1 MLEPSAIFTHV
12 PTLIHTSIYLTALSR
27 AFTELGKKIAKRV
40 QKPKN
45 VWIREMFSGDP
56 RMGSGLDYTNDYL
69 KMQAPSGSICA
80 ICKGSKL
87 LCGKTS
93 CPVVARAASHFNIWR
108 SIKGT
113 EVSGSSPPSIFVGRF
128 GYPYVNI
135 GPLTPNRFGDTSIL
149 DSPEQWMGRSI
160 DEIIDYR
167 SQLVRGMSRVNVR
180 KPEKA
185 GRILDRT
192 RELSL
197 AEHYVETEMKLKK
210 RPRRSFRVDADVQ
223 PIGPT
228 APMESME
235 IGYIRWNREMEKA
248 HYDTDFKAVP
258 ATKALYQEG
267 VPVTQIMK
275 AFSMG
280 SFGVEKNR
288 RLVPTRWS
296 ITAVDD
302 ILGKDMASQTKNFP
316 LINNYEIYESDYMGN
331 RFEVLLVPDAWS
343 YEAYEA
349 WYPGTVWNPSTSHV
363 AIITDWEG
371 YNGRSKYAS
380 MGGCYY
386 SGRLAVMEH
395 LMKERR
401 QARVFIIREAYP
413 DYILPVGVWQVRE
426 NVRNAMRQPPLV
438 YDTMGEALARLQ
450 SRLSIPLEQW
460 MDAGFLLRQ
469 TISQR
474 KITEYF

>member
-1 MLEPSAIFTHV
+1 M
-12 PTLIHTSIYLTALSR
+12 
-27 AFTELGKKIAKRV
+27 GKRIAKRV

-69 KMQAPSGSICA
+69 RMQAPSGSICA
-80 ICKGSKL
+80 VCKGSKL

-113 EVSGSSPPSIFVGRF
+113 EISGSSPPSVFVGRF

-135 GPLTPNRFGDTSIL
+135 GPLAPNHFGDTSIL
-149 DSPEQWMGRSI
+149 DSPERWMGRSI

-228 APMESME
+228 APLERME

-248 HYDTDFKAVP
+248 HYDTDFKAAP
-258 ATKALYQEG
+258 ATKTLYQEG

-302 ILGKDMASQTKNFP
+302 ILGKDMARQTKNFP
-316 LINNYEIYESDYMGN
+316 LINNYELYESDYLGN

-438 YDTMGEALARLQ
+438 YDTLDEALARLQ

-474 KITEYF
+474 KITDYF